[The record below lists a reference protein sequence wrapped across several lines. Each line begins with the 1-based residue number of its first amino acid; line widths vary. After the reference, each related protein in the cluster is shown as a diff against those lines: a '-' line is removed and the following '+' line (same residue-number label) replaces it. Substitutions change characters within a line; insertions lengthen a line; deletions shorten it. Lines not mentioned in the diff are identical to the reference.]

1 MNEKYRDICEQL
13 GWRITDDSYGHI
25 ELEKYSP
32 AGEDFSF
39 IVCAKSFVENVKEY
53 AESFDQ
59 DEHIEMWIEARHN
72 GVRGVPSTR
81 ELVKDAEEIESMLK
95 ELSEA
100 LLETELQRE
109 SIRRTAHV

>member
-1 MNEKYRDICEQL
+1 MKDKYREVCESL
-13 GWRITDDSYGHI
+13 DWSVHEYDDGTV

-39 IVCAKSFVENVKEY
+39 TVSSASPVDGIKEY
-53 AESFDQ
+53 AAEFDI

-109 SIRRTAHV
+109 SI

>member
-1 MNEKYRDICEQL
+1 
-13 GWRITDDSYGHI
+13 
-25 ELEKYSP
+25 
-32 AGEDFSF
+32 
-39 IVCAKSFVENVKEY
+39 
-53 AESFDQ
+53 
-59 DEHIEMWIEARHN
+59 MWIEARHN

-109 SIRRTAHV
+109 SI